1 MQSNKV
7 LFLVFGVLAL
17 VIAASL
23 SSEAV
28 EQDSEGISDRRYRW
42 ASEED
47 NSEDSE
53 DSADAEDDEDQG
65 DQDDQ
70 GNNSDEDD
78 QGNNS
83 DEDGEWEEEIIEYVP
98 AGESWEDLENGS
110 DEA

>member
-42 ASEED
+42 ASEEN
-47 NSEDSE
+47 NSENSE
-53 DSADAEDDEDQG
+53 DSADAEDDQDQG
-65 DQDDQ
+65 DQ
-70 GNNSDEDD
+70 DD